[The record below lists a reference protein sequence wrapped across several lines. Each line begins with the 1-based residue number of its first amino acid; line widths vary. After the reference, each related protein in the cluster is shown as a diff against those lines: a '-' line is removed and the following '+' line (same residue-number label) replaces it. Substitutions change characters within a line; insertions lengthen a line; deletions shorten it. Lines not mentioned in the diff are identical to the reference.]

1 MMTREVCEMAISNI
15 QGNQP
20 NIKSGNISNKVNEH
34 AVGTLNGEQIKVAKI
49 DIDEKFEDLH
59 RKLNSGIINNNK
71 TIEERT
77 IKADQALIPL
87 STSKINQFEKN
98 IGNGVES
105 AKLAKKYL
113 QDLTKKTALPEP
125 AAKLI
130 TMMKQYMGLQQL
142 ANALKSNDDNFVAL
156 LTASKEQSGS
166 ISELAKRL
174 QEAGDDQAKLA
185 SLLEDVEGLPKD
197 EKDLHEL
204 MQTLRHEPEKLK
216 EKLRQSQNL
225 PDLTSDEKKSL
236 FEKLE
241 NHLREFELK
250 DGGRIAASL
259 NSLDSASL
267 SDNATTFL
275 ESFTDLVQGSEDF
288 SRAIQTLLQKYSPE
302 ELVKVLPLIKQA
314 LADDLAADPRST
326 DKVKLTAL
334 ISEMSF
340 MNISATLIEM
350 TKNLVKEIN
359 RIFRFDTRAS
369 HGT

>member
-1 MMTREVCEMAISNI
+1 MGTTNI
-15 QGNQP
+15 QGNQRNATP
-20 NIKSGNISNKVNEH
+20 ASISSSKNAQAIGLLH
-34 AVGTLNGEQIKVAKI
+34 GEKIQVSSI
-49 DIDEKFEDLH
+49 DIDEKFENLE
-59 RKLNSGIINNNK
+59 RKLGLGIIFSDK
-71 TIEERT
+71 PIDKRI
-77 IKADQALIPL
+77 IKIDQPLIPL
-87 STSKINQFEKN
+87 STAKINQFEKN

-105 AKLAKKYL
+105 TKLAKKFL
-113 QDLTKKTALPEP
+113 QDLEKKAALPEP

-130 TMMKQYMGLQQL
+130 TMMKQYMGLQRL
-142 ANALKSNDDNFVAL
+142 ANALKSNDDNFIAL
-156 LTASKEQSGS
+156 LTPAKEQPGT
-166 ISELAKRL
+166 INELAKRL
-174 QEAGDDQAKLA
+174 QEAGDDQSKLA

-197 EKDLHEL
+197 EKELYEL

-216 EKLRQSQNL
+216 EKLKHSQKL

-236 FEKLE
+236 FEKIE
-241 NHLREFELK
+241 SHLREFELK

-259 NSLDSASL
+259 NSLNAASL

-288 SRAIQTLLQKYSPE
+288 SRALQTLLQKYTPD

-350 TKNLVKEIN
+350 TKNLVNEIN
-359 RIFRFDTRAS
+359 RIFRSELRAN